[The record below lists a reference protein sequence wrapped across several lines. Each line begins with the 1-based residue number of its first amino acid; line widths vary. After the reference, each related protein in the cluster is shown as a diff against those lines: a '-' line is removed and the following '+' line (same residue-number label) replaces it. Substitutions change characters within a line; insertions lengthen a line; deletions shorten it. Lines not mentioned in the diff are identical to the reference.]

1 MISQKDSAGGN
12 YLRPAATSSTQHAFV
27 TEEKNENVL
36 VLGAGLVAGPAVE
49 YLARKPGRTVTVVS
63 GAPGESNKLKTSLGN
78 PLNVVPMTL
87 DAVQQADEVLNQIAK
102 SDAVVSLLPA
112 TMHVPIVTHAIAT
125 GIPAV
130 NF

>member
-1 MISQKDSAGGN
+1 MAEQDFFLFCLLTRNDIRNIWPFIGAELDSGESKRVG
-12 YLRPAATSSTQHAFV
+12 
-27 TEEKNENVL
+27 K
-36 VLGAGLVAGPAVE
+36 
-49 YLARKPGRTVTVVS
+49 VVS

-125 GIPAV
+125 GIPKKNSNPTLTIHRRNLLPASPL
-130 NF
+130 